1 MEILRVTQ
9 EVYPE
14 TIGGLPYHI
23 HALSRD
29 QAEDGHDVT
38 LLSLSDDVNSP
49 TTEQRDGY
57 TLIRHPPSLDIFG
70 NQLSTDVVRHLRL
83 ADEYDIVHAH
93 SHLYLLSSI
102 SAAFRYRTETPLA
115 VTCHGLITQTL
126 PRWFSQLHLRT
137 VGRFTYSAADL
148 NFCYTDVEKQRLR
161 DLGVDSDIRVVP
173 NGIDSKQFTPDGEV
187 YGPLAETNGPNI
199 LFVGRL
205 VPGKRPDQ
213 VIESFCRL
221 SDSHPDAR
229 LFLVGDGPLRED
241 LEQQTERLGVADRV
255 EFLGY
260 VSYESMPAVYRG
272 GDVLTLPSEMEGF
285 PRTVMEAL
293 ACETPVVASPLEQ
306 IKPLVQR
313 SGRLVDGV
321 GEMASAL
328 DELLSDDGLR
338 AELGSEGRE
347 LICARHDWSSTVD
360 RMTAAME
367 ATID

>member
-1 MEILRVTQ
+1 MKILRVTQ

-14 TIGGLPYHI
+14 TIGGLPYHV

-29 QAEDGHDVT
+29 QAKNGHDVT

-49 TTEQRDGY
+49 TTEQQDGY
-57 TLIRHPPSLDIFG
+57 TLIRHQPSLDIFG
-70 NQLSTDVVRHLRL
+70 NQLSTDVIRHLRSG
-83 ADEYDIVHAH
+83 DEYDIVHAH

-102 SAAFRYRTETPLA
+102 SAAFRYHLETPLA
-115 VTCHGLITQTL
+115 VTCHGLNTQTL
-126 PRWFSQLHLRT
+126 PQWFSHLYLRT
-137 VGRFTYSAADL
+137 VGRFTYNAADI
-148 NFCYTDVEKQRLR
+148 NFCYTDIEKRRLR
-161 DLGVDSDIRVVP
+161 DLGVDSDIRVVS

-187 YGPLAETNGPNI
+187 YGPLAETNVLNV

-213 VIESFCRL
+213 VVKSFSRL
-221 SDSHPDAR
+221 SNSHPDSR

-241 LEQQTERLGVADRV
+241 LEQQAKRLGVADRV

-260 VSYESMPAVYRG
+260 VPYESMAAVYRG
-272 GDVLTLPSEMEGF
+272 GDVFTLPSQAEGF

-306 IKPLVQR
+306 IKPLVKR

-321 GEMASAL
+321 EEMASAF
-328 DELLSDDGLR
+328 DELLSDDSVR
-338 AELGSEGRE
+338 AELGSKGRE
-347 LICARHDWSSTVD
+347 LVRHRYGWSSTVD
-360 RMTAAME
+360 RVTAAME

>member
-1 MEILRVTQ
+1 MKILRVTQ

-29 QAEDGHDVT
+29 QVENGHDVT

-57 TLIRHPPSLDIFG
+57 TLIRHQPSVGIFG
-70 NQLSTDVVRHLRL
+70 NQLSTDAIRHIRF

-93 SHLYLLSSI
+93 SHLYLLSTI
-102 SAAFRYRTETPLA
+102 SAAFRYRSETPLA

-126 PRWFSQLHLRT
+126 PQWFSQLHLRT
-137 VGRFTYSAADL
+137 VGRFTYGAADV

-161 DLGVDSDIRVVP
+161 NLGVDSDIRVVP

-187 YGPLAETNGPNI
+187 YGPLAEADGPNV

-213 VIESFCRL
+213 VVESFCRL
-221 SDSHPDAR
+221 SSSHPDAR
-229 LFLVGDGPLRED
+229 LFLAGDGPLRED
-241 LEQQTERLGVADRV
+241 LEQRAERLGVADRV
-255 EFLGY
+255 DFLGY
-260 VSYESMPAVYRG
+260 VPYESMPAVYRG
-272 GDVLTLPSEMEGF
+272 GDVVTLPSEAEGF

-293 ACETPVVASPLEQ
+293 ACETPVVTSPLEQ
-306 IKPLVQR
+306 MKPLVQR
-313 SGRLVDGV
+313 SGRMVDGV

-328 DELLSDDGLR
+328 DELLSDDGVR
-338 AELGSEGRE
+338 AELGAEGRK
-347 LICARHDWSSTVD
+347 LIRARHDWSSTVD